1 MSIEKIIEECTV
13 GDPILELKDE
23 IQKSYEGRLDEAY
36 GIILMSKRKL
46 LFITEKGLF
55 RKRYN
60 LVLALPYEK
69 IRGLQSDGKYN
80 LIIEAENLKHT
91 FISTGLRI
99 SIIEKALIELMV
111 QKPS

>member
-1 MSIEKIIEECTV
+1 MSMEKIIE
-13 GDPILELKDE
+13 GSLILEDK
-23 IQKSYEGRLDEAY
+23 IQKTYEGKLDGSY
-36 GIILMSKRKL
+36 GIILMSKKRL
-46 LFITEKGLF
+46 LFITEKGIF

-69 IRGLQSDGKYN
+69 IKSLQSDGKYN
-80 LIIEAENLKHT
+80 LIIETEDLKHT

-111 QKPS
+111 QEPS

>member
-1 MSIEKIIEECTV
+1 MSMEKIIEESLRFE
-13 GDPILELKDE
+13 DK
-23 IQKSYEGRLDEAY
+23 IQKTYEGKLDGSY
-36 GIILMSKRKL
+36 GIILMSKRRL

-60 LVLALPYEK
+60 LILALPYKK
-69 IRGLQSDGKYN
+69 IKSLQPEGKYN
-80 LIIEAENLKHT
+80 LIIETEDLKHT

-111 QKPS
+111 QEPS

>member
-1 MSIEKIIEECTV
+1 MEKIIEESLRL
-13 GDPILELKDE
+13 GDK
-23 IQKSYEGRLDEAY
+23 IQKTYEGKLDGSY
-36 GIILMSKRKL
+36 GIILMSRRML
-46 LFITEKGLF
+46 LFITEKGIF

-69 IRGLQSDGKYN
+69 IKSLQSDGKYN
-80 LIIEAENLKHT
+80 LIIETEDLKHT